1 MREEPASTVVEGGE
15 HLVTR
20 LLAGGPE
27 GDAAARELHDLL
39 VRAAL
44 AHLVRQGYS
53 LEAFGADDP
62 EALAED
68 FAQEALAT
76 ILRQL
81 HTFRGQS
88 RFTTWAYRIVINL
101 ISDEFRRRA
110 WRRRPLPAEHES
122 LPLRSSPADDPV
134 AEAERDEV
142 WAVIAKV
149 IQEELTPRQRQV
161 LVGRFFQD
169 KPLVGLAEEL
179 NTSKDA
185 VYKLLHDA
193 RKRLK
198 RALLAHGFTEAEAL
212 AAFERR

>member
-1 MREEPASTVVEGGE
+1 MVEGGAE

-20 LLAGGPE
+20 LQAGGPE
-27 GDAAARELHDLL
+27 REAAARELHGLL

-44 AHLVRQGYS
+44 AYLARQGYS

-76 ILRQL
+76 ILRGL
-81 HTFRGQS
+81 HTFRGES

-101 ISDEFRRRA
+101 IADEFRRRA
-110 WRRRPLPAEHES
+110 WRRRPLPAEHEA
-122 LPLRSSPADDPV
+122 LPLRIDPADDPI
-134 AEAERDEV
+134 AAAERDEV
-142 WAVIAKV
+142 WALIARV

-169 KPLVGLAEEL
+169 KPLVVLAEEL
-179 NTSKDA
+179 GTSKDN

-198 RALLAHGFTEAEAL
+198 QALLAHGLSEAEAL